1 MKNIVL
7 IGMPG
12 SGKTTVGILL
22 SKKLNMKFVDMDEYI
37 ESVENKSII
46 EMFEISEEYF
56 RNAESKCAKI
66 LSRESSLIIA
76 AGGGIIKRKEN
87 IIYLKQNSIIIFLN
101 RPPEKIMEDINI
113 NTRPLLMEGKNK
125 LYKLYQERLHL
136 YKKYC
141 DLEVLNDKTL
151 DDAANEI
158 KTVILKAQPSE

>member
-46 EMFEISEEYF
+46 DMFEISEEYF